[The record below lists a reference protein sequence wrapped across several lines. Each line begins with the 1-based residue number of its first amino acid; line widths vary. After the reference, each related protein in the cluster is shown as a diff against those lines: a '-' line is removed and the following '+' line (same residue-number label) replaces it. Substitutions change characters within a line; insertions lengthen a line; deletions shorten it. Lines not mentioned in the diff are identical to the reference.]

1 MGTAVMGFVLGC
13 MAGAVLSLTA
23 CGGGGDVSQAEPA
36 VIVCRAGDHG
46 CRQHAVALKSRACQV
61 MPAGLVVYMN
71 EIHDAL
77 LIHELELAGAWTV
90 GNWIEGDDCV

>member
-1 MGTAVMGFVLGC
+1 MIGFIAGC
-13 MAGAVLSLTA
+13 MTGAVLSLTA
-23 CGGGGDVSQAEPA
+23 CGGGGEVSQAEPA

-71 EIHDAL
+71 ELNDAL
-77 LIHELELAGAWTV
+77 LRRELELVGAWAV
-90 GNWIEGDDCV
+90 GDWIEGDDCV